1 MCSSFAWYS
10 KAPVYGMNFDCW
22 DFPCRFRM
30 VEGEEGLFSFDVE
43 LGGTWLETASM
54 NRHGLFANF
63 QGNISPR
70 HRNVGPGPGVLP
82 VAELYRGALRSCA
95 TAGEVLALIGDRTV
109 AYAPVP
115 PETNMLH
122 NLFADA
128 KGGAFVLESSEGKNS
143 VTRISGTSIVM
154 TNFPVDS
161 LGGHIP
167 ENGEDDP
174 SRPGL
179 DRYGTLA
186 RSLEALGWPLRAR
199 DFLGLLAAVTQAREW
214 ETLASMVFDPAR
226 ARVYVS
232 IRRDFSRVWCAD
244 LASGRIDSG
253 PGFTSKASFSLQG
266 EGVSLARLEACR

>member
-30 VEGEEGLFSFDVE
+30 VEGEEGLFSFDVQ
-43 LGGTWLETASM
+43 LGGAWLETASM

-82 VAELYRGALRSCA
+82 VAELYRGALRNCA

-128 KGGAFVLESSEGKNS
+128 KGGAFVLESSEGRNS
-143 VTRISGTSIVM
+143 VTRIAGKGIVM

-161 LGGHIP
+161 LEGRLP
-167 ENGEDDP
+167 EEGEEDP

-186 RSLEALGWPLRAR
+186 RSLEALGWPLRAC
-199 DFLGLLAAVTQAREW
+199 DFLGILSGVTQAREW
-214 ETLASMVFDPAR
+214 ETLASMVFDPLR
-226 ARVYVS
+226 AKVYVCAK
-232 IRRDFSRVWCAD
+232 RDFSRVWCAD
-244 LASGRIDSG
+244 LGSGRIESG
-253 PGFTSKASFSLQG
+253 PGFATKASFSLQG
-266 EGVSLARLEACR
+266 EGVTLAGLVACR

>member
-10 KAPVYGMNFDCW
+10 KAAVYGMNFDCW

-30 VEGEEGLFSFDVE
+30 VEGEAGLFSFDVE

-128 KGGAFVLESSEGKNS
+128 RGGAFVLESSEGRNS
-143 VTRISGTSIVM
+143 VTPVAGRSLVM

-161 LGGHIP
+161 LEGRIP
-167 ENGEDDP
+167 AEGEDDP
-174 SRPGL
+174 TRPGL
-179 DRYGTLA
+179 DRYGSLA
-186 RSLEALGWPLRAR
+186 RGLEALGWPLRAR
-199 DFLGLLAAVTQAREW
+199 DFLGLLDRVVQEREW

-226 ARVYVS
+226 ARVYVCVK
-232 IRRDFSRVWCAD
+232 RDFSRIWCAD
-244 LASGRIDSG
+244 LGAGRIASGA
-253 PGFTSKASFSLQG
+253 GFAASASFSLQG
-266 EGVSLARLEACR
+266 EGVSLAELAACR

>member
-1 MCSSFAWYS
+1 
-10 KAPVYGMNFDCW
+10 
-22 DFPCRFRM
+22 
-30 VEGEEGLFSFDVE
+30 
-43 LGGTWLETASM
+43 M

-70 HRNVGPGPGVLP
+70 HRNVEPGPGVLP

-95 TAGEVLALIGDRTV
+95 TADEVLALIGDRTV

-128 KGGAFVLESSEGKNS
+128 KGGAFVLESSEGRNS
-143 VTRISGTSIVM
+143 VTRIAGKGIVM

-161 LGGHIP
+161 LEGRLP
-167 ENGEDDP
+167 EEGEEDP

-186 RSLEALGWPLRAR
+186 RSLEALGWPLRAC
-199 DFLGLLAAVTQAREW
+199 DFLGILSGVTQAREW
-214 ETLASMVFDPAR
+214 ETLASMVFDPLR
-226 ARVYVS
+226 AKVYVCAK
-232 IRRDFSRVWCAD
+232 RDFSRVWCAD
-244 LASGRIDSG
+244 LGSGRIESG
-253 PGFTSKASFSLQG
+253 PGFATKASFSLQG
-266 EGVSLARLEACR
+266 EGVTLAGLVACR